1 MPRPRTATPADLAA
15 LLGLSACVVG
25 VMLVVDASPRAY
37 VIPAVVLV
45 VTLFGAIGLLR
56 VKGKRKRR

>member
-15 LLGLSACVVG
+15 LLGMSACVVG

-56 VKGKRKRR
+56 AKGKRKRR